1 MAGFRGSVLVER
13 ADGQPMTEAQEAL
26 ARGIVEHHEDKAS
39 DAEISRAVGAYLS
52 RQKPPA
58 GEPSA
63 EQPPA
68 VPTLATPP
76 DLLARTGTGGE

>member
-1 MAGFRGSVLVER
+1 
-13 ADGQPMTEAQEAL
+13 
-26 ARGIVEHHEDKAS
+26 
-39 DAEISRAVGAYLS
+39 VGAYLS